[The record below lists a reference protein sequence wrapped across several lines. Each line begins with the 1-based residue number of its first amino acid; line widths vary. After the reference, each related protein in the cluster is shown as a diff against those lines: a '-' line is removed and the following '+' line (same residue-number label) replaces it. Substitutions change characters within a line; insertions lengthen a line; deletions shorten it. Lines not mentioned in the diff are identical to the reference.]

1 MHHLPLPSAL
11 AKEGFAEG
19 TEPAEGG
26 VGLGVP
32 PSSAGMGQRSVSG
45 PARPARQLSSKPEES
60 EGEEEEELV
69 EREVLMEEKK
79 AGKEGARRRVTRKE
93 GEEGE
98 DRMETD

>member
-11 AKEGFAEG
+11 AREGVPEGAE
-19 TEPAEGG
+19 EGAG

-32 PSSAGMGQRSVSG
+32 PSQGVSQRSVSG
-45 PARPARQLSSKPEES
+45 PARQLSAKAEES
-60 EGEEEEELV
+60 GEDEAEGLGV
-69 EREVLMEEKK
+69 GEVVMEEKNG
-79 AGKEGARRRVTRKE
+79 GKGGARRRVTRKE